1 MQIFHRATLTY
12 TVMLFVLTTSIP
24 GVHAQSHPGPRY
36 AGCMEA
42 RELHLRNCTRN
53 VEGIRNETTRKIRGE
68 ECSDTYIREFHEC
81 TPYY

>member
-53 VEGIRNETTRKIRGE
+53 VQGICATALETCRAFGMKE
-68 ECSDTYIREFHEC
+68 RER
-81 TPYY
+81 